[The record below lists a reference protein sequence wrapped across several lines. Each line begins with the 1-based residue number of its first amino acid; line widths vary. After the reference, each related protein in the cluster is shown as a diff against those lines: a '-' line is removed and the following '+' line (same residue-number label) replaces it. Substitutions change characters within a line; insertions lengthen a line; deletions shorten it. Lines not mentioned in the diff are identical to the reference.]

1 MYNGKNVIGIVTEF
15 NPFHEGHK
23 YLIDS
28 IRLRYGDC
36 YVVAAMSGDFV
47 QRGEPAIYDKY
58 ERTWAA
64 LQGGVDMVV
73 QIPEMFSTSSAEDFA
88 AGGVATLRSL
98 GFVDTLLFGSESGDL
113 DHLMK
118 VADLELDSGSKENAK
133 LNAAIRDNVEAGM
146 SYAKARAEAISL
158 VLSGDDE
165 KAFASMLESVSGAKT
180 DSDAKIGNVSGE
192 ADGKGPKPGEPETG
206 RWREAQ
212 VQPKHNDSIEDVSKG
227 MTVKRETSQADI
239 FSARLL
245 PNDILGVEYIK
256 AVKRQGQCFRIDCIR
271 RNQKFESAHAIRDAI
286 KKPQSE
292 DINLSPS
299 YVDVD
304 MLSDMLSYRM
314 LQIYYLDR
322 MSPEQPSAFMD
333 YLDVSREIADALKKQ
348 IHERM
353 TFTERIEAV
362 KSKNY
367 TYTRISRALLHILL
381 GIRKKDAQV
390 LRGRF
395 FGEADVMP
403 YVRVLGV
410 RKRARDMLGSVKTT
424 VVTSASKYEKQL
436 FSVRRKE
443 TIETP
448 EELILSINASHA
460 ETLFNQDMYSADIY
474 NKVYSP
480 GDRDDGFVSCGNE
493 FTQKFIIA
501 D

>member
-88 AGGVATLRSL
+88 AGGVVTLRSL

-113 DHLMK
+113 EYLMK

-133 LNAAIRDNVEAGM
+133 LNDAIRDNVEAGM

-165 KAFASMLESVSGAKT
+165 KAFENILESVSGGNPDEDLNNGEK
-180 DSDAKIGNVSGE
+180 SENIG
-192 ADGKGPKPGEPETG
+192 KPGL
-206 RWREAQ
+206 Q
-212 VQPKHNDSIEDVSKG
+212 VDAGDGTELLKKDASLSG
-227 MTVKRETSQADI
+227 AMS
-239 FSARLL
+239 SRLL

-256 AVKRQGQCFRIDCIR
+256 AVKRQGECFRVDCIR
-271 RNQKFESAHAIRDAI
+271 RNRKFESAHAIRDAI
-286 KKPQSE
+286 KNSQSE
-292 DINLSPS
+292 DEEVSFNQS
-299 YVDVD
+299 YADVD

-314 LQIYYLDR
+314 LQLYYLDR

-348 IHERM
+348 IHDRM

-395 FGEADVMP
+395 FGEADMMP
-403 YVRVLGV
+403 YVRILGI

-480 GDRDDGFVSCGNE
+480 GEREDGLISYGNE
-493 FTQKFIIA
+493 FTQKFLIA

>member
-98 GFVDTLLFGSESGDL
+98 GLVDILLFGSESGDL
-113 DHLMK
+113 DHLMRI
-118 VADLELDSGSKENAK
+118 ADLELDSGSKENAK

-165 KAFASMLESVSGAKT
+165 KAFENILDSVSG
-180 DSDAKIGNVSGE
+180 GNPDE
-192 ADGKGPKPGEPETG
+192 DLNNGKKSENIGEPDLPADV
-206 RWREAQ
+206 R
-212 VQPKHNDSIEDVSKG
+212 DSAGLLKKDDPSSG
-227 MTVKRETSQADI
+227 AMAS
-239 FSARLL
+239 RLL

-256 AVKRQGQCFRIDCIR
+256 AVKRQGECFRIDCIR

-286 KKPQSE
+286 KNPRSE
-292 DINLSPS
+292 DEDVSINQS
-299 YVDVD
+299 YADVD

-314 LQIYYLDR
+314 LQLYYLDR
-322 MSPEQPSAFMD
+322 MSPEQPSSFMD

-348 IHERM
+348 IHDRM
-353 TFTERIEAV
+353 TFTERIEAI

-381 GIRKKDAQV
+381 GISKKDVRV

-395 FGEADVMP
+395 FGEADMMP
-403 YVRVLGV
+403 YVRILGI

-460 ETLFNQDMYSADIY
+460 ETLFNQDMYSADVY

-480 GDRDDGFVSCGNE
+480 GECDDGLISYGNE
-493 FTQKFIIA
+493 FTQKFLIA

>member
-1 MYNGKNVIGIVTEF
+1 M
-15 NPFHEGHK
+15 
-23 YLIDS
+23 
-28 IRLRYGDC
+28 
-36 YVVAAMSGDFV
+36 
-47 QRGEPAIYDKY
+47 
-58 ERTWAA
+58 
-64 LQGGVDMVV
+64 
-73 QIPEMFSTSSAEDFA
+73 
-88 AGGVATLRSL
+88 
-98 GFVDTLLFGSESGDL
+98 
-113 DHLMK
+113 
-118 VADLELDSGSKENAK
+118 
-133 LNAAIRDNVEAGM
+133 
-146 SYAKARAEAISL
+146 
-158 VLSGDDE
+158 LSGDDE
-165 KAFASMLESVSGAKT
+165 RAFENILDSVSGGNPDEDLNNGKKSENIGEPDLPADVREGAGLLKK
-180 DSDAKIGNVSGE
+180 DDPSSDAMAS
-192 ADGKGPKPGEPETG
+192 
-206 RWREAQ
+206 
-212 VQPKHNDSIEDVSKG
+212 
-227 MTVKRETSQADI
+227 
-239 FSARLL
+239 RLL

-256 AVKRQGQCFRIDCIR
+256 AVKRQGECFRIDCIR

-286 KKPQSE
+286 KNPRSE
-292 DINLSPS
+292 DEDVSINQS
-299 YVDVD
+299 YADVD

-314 LQIYYLDR
+314 LQLFYLDR
-322 MSPEQPSAFMD
+322 MSPEQPSSFMD

-348 IHERM
+348 IHDRM

-395 FGEADVMP
+395 FGETDMMP
-403 YVRVLGV
+403 YVRILGI

-460 ETLFNQDMYSADIY
+460 EALFNQDMYSADIY

-480 GDRDDGFVSCGNE
+480 REREDGLISYGNE
-493 FTQKFIIA
+493 FTQKFLIA